1 MKFPEISS
9 AVIKKL
15 VKFNQKRRRKWMN
28 NKTRNVHYAWIILL
42 IGFIA
47 LLSAQGVR
55 LSFGVF
61 MKPWEEE
68 FDTSRS
74 IISTISLISY
84 IVFALSQPYIGKLV
98 DIYGVRNV
106 LSFSMLLIGV
116 STILTFF
123 ASAPWQLMLIY
134 GIIASIGFGGASN
147 VVGSVAITKWFSAQR
162 GFALGLM
169 SAGTAAGQLVLV
181 PVSLLLI
188 ESFGWKQ
195 TVLLL
200 GSILCLLIFP
210 FLWLLLRNS
219 PEEKGQLPYGESE
232 IEGSQ
237 KEKTPTQLL
246 QPVSISQLMK
256 AKPFLFLMLPFFV
269 CGVTTTGLMDTHLI
283 PFAQLCGFS
292 PAVIGSAVSTLAAFN
307 IFGTVLSGHL
317 SDKWNCKYM
326 LTFLYGMRALTVG
339 LLLVMLHDDAF
350 LGFVIDKSW
359 LLFAFAVMFGIVD
372 FATVAPT
379 IKLASEYFKHVS
391 VGTVIGWLYLSHQIG
406 SALGSYV
413 PGVLFDLSGGYNL
426 SILSSIGLLVIAAAL
441 SFILPTTSVQFLQHA
456 SYPNAAKNG

>member
-1 MKFPEISS
+1 
-9 AVIKKL
+9 
-15 VKFNQKRRRKWMN
+15 MN
-28 NKTRNVHYAWIILL
+28 NKTWKVHYAWIILL

-55 LSFGVF
+55 LSFGAF

-68 FDTSRS
+68 FAASRS
-74 IISTISLISY
+74 TISTISLISY

-98 DIYGVRNV
+98 DTYGVRHI
-106 LSFSMLLIGV
+106 LSYSMLLIGV

-134 GIIASIGFGGASN
+134 GVITSIGFGGASN

-200 GSILCLLIFP
+200 GFILCLLIFP
-210 FLWLLLRNS
+210 PLWLFLRNS
-219 PEEKGQLPYGESE
+219 PEESGRLPYGESAPE
-232 IEGSQ
+232 TIEKG
-237 KEKTPTQLL
+237 KTPIRPL
-246 QPVSISQLMK
+246 QPVSIFQLIK
-256 AKPFLFLMLPFFV
+256 QKRFLFLMVPFFV

-307 IFGTVLSGHL
+307 ILGTVLSGHL

-326 LTFLYGMRALTVG
+326 LAFLYGMRALTVC
-339 LLLVMLHDDAF
+339 LLLVMLHDSAF

-359 LLFAFAVMFGIVD
+359 LLFAFAVMFGVVD

-379 IKLASEYFKHVS
+379 IKLASEYFKHIS

-413 PGVLFDLSGGYNL
+413 PGVLFDLSGGYDV
-426 SILSSIGLLVIAAAL
+426 SILSSIGFLVIAAAL
-441 SFILPTTSVQFLQHA
+441 SFILPAASAHLLQQPSYTNTT
-456 SYPNAAKNG
+456 KNG